1 MISPHLDKT
10 ELEEMVQASPY
21 GTAFISPNVTAEDT
35 LWSFLIRESRDVVH
49 TIGEAARDADSEIG
63 HPDAK
68 CVLIT
73 LSSDGV
79 RIPILA
85 FLFRFETD
93 PPAAY
98 SLFMNPTDPSIR
110 ELLEDL
116 SKQKELII
124 DFYDEH
130 HVARLKRE
138 NNLRGCI
145 ADTLASL
152 DDAGPVADERFDL
165 ALDNLVSES
174 FDSESLWT
182 LFGECFK

>member
-1 MISPHLDKT
+1 
-10 ELEEMVQASPY
+10 
-21 GTAFISPNVTAEDT
+21 
-35 LWSFLIRESRDVVH
+35 
-49 TIGEAARDADSEIG
+49 
-63 HPDAK
+63 
-68 CVLIT
+68 
-73 LSSDGV
+73 
-79 RIPILA
+79 
-85 FLFRFETD
+85 
-93 PPAAY
+93 
-98 SLFMNPTDPSIR
+98 MNPTDPSIR